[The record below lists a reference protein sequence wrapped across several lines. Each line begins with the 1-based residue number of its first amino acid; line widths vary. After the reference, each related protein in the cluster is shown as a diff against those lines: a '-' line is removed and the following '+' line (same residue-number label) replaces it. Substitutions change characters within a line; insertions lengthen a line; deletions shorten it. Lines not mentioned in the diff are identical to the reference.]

1 MDPAHFDRPLVPA
14 GYGLL
19 IQEVAHGL
27 GVGSEL
33 LTAAGLTAERLEST
47 DGRLSPL
54 QAGSLLFHAMELS
67 GEPALGYELGLQSS
81 LTSHGLVGLALMS
94 VDSVRTAVQWGVEF
108 GQLQLPMLAI
118 HLVAEDPWAAV
129 EVTAT
134 SWLGPV
140 RQCMFDLYLV
150 GLARMAPILSGRAM
164 TVDDVELWFD
174 YPEPT
179 YYARYRDRLPT
190 ARFDMGANQVRFPAR
205 YLDSRPD
212 TANPLTTHLLERRFR
227 IEMAELG
234 LTGDRVEQVRALLRS
249 APGLGL
255 PDVAASLAVSPR
267 TLKRQLSRH
276 GVTYSSLTEEVRR
289 AESVRLLRGTS
300 ATIDQIADRL
310 GYADASSFVRAFRRW
325 TGRTPGAYR
334 RDGDQDPA

>member
-1 MDPAHFDRPLVPA
+1 MNPLQDDRPLVPA

-19 IQEVAHGL
+19 IQEVAHQL
-27 GVGSEL
+27 GVGTEL
-33 LTAAGLTAERLEST
+33 LTAAGLTTERLEST
-47 DGRLSPL
+47 DGRLSAM
-54 QAGSLLFHAMELS
+54 QAGSLLYHAMELS
-67 GEPALGYELGLQSS
+67 REPALGYEIGLQSG

-108 GQLQLPMLAI
+108 GPLQLPMLAI
-118 HLVAEDPWAAV
+118 GLITDDQWAAV

-134 SWLGPV
+134 TWLGPV
-140 RQCMFDLYLV
+140 RQCMFDMYLV
-150 GLARMAPILSGRAM
+150 GLAGMAPILSGRAM
-164 TVDDVELWFD
+164 SVDDVELWFD
-174 YPEPT
+174 CPEPS
-179 YYARYRDRLPT
+179 YYTRYRHRLPT

-212 TANPLTTHLLERRFR
+212 TANPVTTHLLERRFR

-234 LTGDRVEQVRALLRS
+234 LAGDPVEQVRALLRS

-255 PDVAASLAVSPR
+255 PDAATSLAVSPR

-276 GVTYSSLTEEVRR
+276 GTTYSALVEEVRR
-289 AESVRLLRGTS
+289 AESVRLLRGTR
-300 ATIDQIADRL
+300 ATVDQIADRL
-310 GYADASSFVRAFRRW
+310 GYSDASSFVRAFRRW

-334 RDGDQDPA
+334 RDAD